1 MTTELPLPPKYKRHI
16 SFDNLS
22 PSLIDDEIKILKQNN
37 RYIGFNNKFFHIPP
51 QYNPLYNQLSKDDI
65 INGEQSS
72 DRSNSLNDRPPLF
85 GESYSQQIIPMVNN
99 NDSNDKMIEVPSLRS
114 LNEFSLKQLS
124 RPLYK
129 TSSSASRSESPLER
143 QSINTTTSKLN
154 FGKLPPPPDKSILKK
169 TNRAVDEQGNIDDID
184 IGDMTT
190 TESKTMTK
198 LTNNNTQL
206 NSGSKAGYTQSL
218 FSNLNEVED
227 RIQNKNRSLGDLN
240 DENSGSLIRDH
251 RRKSFANMTDAELAA
266 LENSYIS
273 LGRSTESTMDQF
285 DFGKQNPVFFDNKK
299 ASSIKIPNTVLD
311 SLACVYPSRPSV
323 DHKALSLTMENEHFQ
338 DCVNSLHKKLNNKY
352 KDENGSLRVVSCYI
366 SGRRFTWSTVD
377 WYIENFVRDGDHL
390 VIITCIPDF
399 KHNVDLKVQHDKV
412 QKKKKELL
420 SIHEKTIKQTKSHST
435 KSGKE
440 EERPLTKG
448 ILLEGVYEEAKIVGK
463 NLLEYYAAR
472 LSHKKIKITI
482 EMVKDDSTKSALT
495 KVAALYKPS
504 VHIVATVSANIQIKF
519 RNGNVKLPFFV
530 MKHYTIPVI
539 VVPFEFIDRNL
550 LIEGASHEKSTVT
563 KDKRLDVL
571 DNIIHKTLHNPFLHE
586 EEFHHDN
593 YNLTSSDDEESVA
606 SVNEYFPI
614 STEQQRKI
622 NLFEQLG
629 YIFPLSTREKLLQTN
644 DVVYDQDG
652 KKLTPT
658 TSRNSRR
665 SSRVQFQES
674 GLYKVKSMIDG
685 VLSPDEVQASN
696 NAINNSNSLRPTF
709 SASQTIRKTKSVAQP
724 SSSIRKSH
732 HHHRHNS
739 GNSKFSGGASGEKP
753 RINHLSS
760 SSSRDSSSKSKIK
773 TKVKSSSSSAS
784 GSSKNKKSGIGSIFK
799 KFF

>member
-1 MTTELPLPPKYKRHI
+1 MTTEFPLPPKYKRHI

-22 PSLIDDEIKILKQNN
+22 PSLVDDEIKILKQNN
-37 RYIGFNNKFFHIPP
+37 RYIGYNNRFSHIPP
-51 QYNPLYNQLSKDDI
+51 QYNPLYNQNTKDDRT
-65 INGEQSS
+65 EEEEF
-72 DRSNSLNDRPPLF
+72 DRRDSLNDRPPLI
-85 GESYSQQIIPMVNN
+85 GESLSQRITPVMDNE
-99 NDSNDKMIEVPSLRS
+99 KGIEVPSPRS
-114 LNEFSLKQLS
+114 LNEFSLKQPS
-124 RPLYK
+124 IPIYK
-129 TSSSASRSESPLER
+129 TSSMSSRSESPLER
-143 QSINTTTSKLN
+143 PSTTGSKLN
-154 FGKLPPPPDKSILKK
+154 VGKLPPPPDKSILKK
-169 TNRAVDEQGNIDDID
+169 LNRHVSESRHIDSID

-190 TESKTMTK
+190 VESKNMIK
-198 LTNNNTQL
+198 ITNNNTQY

-240 DENSGSLIRDH
+240 DGISGSSTRDL
-251 RRKSFANMTDAELAA
+251 RRKSFANMSDAELAA
-266 LENSYIS
+266 LENSYMS
-273 LGRSTESTMDQF
+273 LGRSTKSTMDQF

-299 ASSIKIPNTVLD
+299 ASTIKIPNTVLD

-323 DHKALSLTMENEHFQ
+323 DYKALSLTMENENFQ
-338 DCVNSLHKKLNNKY
+338 NCVNSVHRKLNNKY
-352 KDENGSLRVVSCYI
+352 KDENGSLRVVSCYV

-399 KHNVDLKVQHDKV
+399 KDKVDSKVQHEKV
-412 QKKKKELL
+412 EKKKKELL
-420 SIHEKTIKQTKSHST
+420 NIHEKSIEQPKSHST

-440 EERPLTKG
+440 KERPLSKG

-463 NLLEYYAAR
+463 NLLDYYAAR
-472 LSHKKIKITI
+472 LSHKKVKITV
-482 EMVKDDSTKSALT
+482 EMVKDNSTKSALT

-550 LIEGASHEKSTVT
+550 LIEGAPHEKSTVT
-563 KDKRLDVL
+563 KDKRMQVL
-571 DNIIHKTLHNPFLHE
+571 DNIIQKTLKNPFLHE
-586 EEFHHDN
+586 EDFHHDN

-606 SVNEYFPI
+606 SVNDYFPI
-614 STEQQRKI
+614 SPEQQKKI

-685 VLSPDEVQASN
+685 VLTPDEVQASN
-696 NAINNSNSLRPTF
+696 NSINNNSLKPTF
-709 SASQTIRKTKSVAQP
+709 SGSQPIRKTKSVAQP
-724 SSSIRKSH
+724 STIVRKAH

-739 GNSKFSGGASGEKP
+739 GNSKFSGVSSGEKL
-753 RINHLSS
+753 RVSHLSS
-760 SSSRDSSSKSKIK
+760 SSSHDSSSKSKTKSKIK
-773 TKVKSSSSSAS
+773 TASSSLS
-784 GSSKNKKSGIGSIFK
+784 SSKNKKAGIGSIFK